1 MDENTATPDTS
12 LIEKAVEVVSAY
24 VSNNSVRTADL
35 PELIASVH
43 AALGNLGKPA
53 ASAEPQVEKL
63 TPAQIKKSVTP
74 EAIISFIDGKPY
86 KTLRRHLTKHGL
98 DPHTYRQRYGLP
110 NDYPM
115 VTASY
120 SEQRSALAK
129 NLGLGQQRRNG
140 GQTAK
145 AAPRA
150 SKGRRKEAATAE

>member
-1 MDENTATPDTS
+1 MDENTATQDTN
-12 LIEKAVEVVSAY
+12 LIEKAAEIVSAY

-35 PELIASVH
+35 PELITSVH
-43 AALGNLGKPA
+43 AALENLGKPA

-74 EAIISFIDGKPY
+74 DAIISFIDGKPY
-86 KTLRRHLTKHGL
+86 KTLKRHLARHGL

-145 AAPRA
+145 AAPKA